1 MYVELEEVEQG
12 VGDRS
17 DSAVDVLFSQSQTR
31 MAHLRSFFYL
41 SLPQNIIPKACLF
54 RCRWRR
60 GCIEVP
66 PEKS

>member
-12 VGDRS
+12 VGDRG
-17 DSAVDVLFSQSQTR
+17 DGAVDVFFPQFQTR
-31 MAHLRSFFYL
+31 MAHLRSIYYL
-41 SLPQNIIPKACLF
+41 FLPQNIILKACLF
-54 RCRWRR
+54 RCRWKT